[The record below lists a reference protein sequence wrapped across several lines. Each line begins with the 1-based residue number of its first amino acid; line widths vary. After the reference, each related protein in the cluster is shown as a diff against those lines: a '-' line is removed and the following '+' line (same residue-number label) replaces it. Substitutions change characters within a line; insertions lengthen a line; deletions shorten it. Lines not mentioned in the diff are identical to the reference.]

1 MKKEYDEMTARDI
14 DNYAAELE
22 FRRDAYLDDIIME
35 QFEEDMWEQQP
46 WELIDEKEILKCRK

>member
-46 WELIDEKEILKCRK
+46 WELIDGKELKRR

>member
-1 MKKEYDEMTARDI
+1 MKKEYDEMTVRDI
-14 DNYAAELE
+14 ENYEAELE
-22 FRRDAYLDDIIME
+22 FSRDAYLDDLIME

>member
-22 FRRDAYLDDIIME
+22 FRRDAYLDDLIME